1 MEIFERLPE
10 NEKDM
15 ICKYINAYASDNNTM
30 SAPLS
35 HILRFWNQNKV
46 SLYHMLGDNFIISKD
61 IVYERD
67 VEQLTKELEDII
79 FACDGKAKAFYNAY
93 AKFSGD
99 FFIKNYQIYC
109 NLNSL
114 IAMRSLASNV
124 YTGGTFELYPEGAE
138 KPIKINHGCKC
149 TRALG
154 KIAAGYNLDGFE
166 EFRILHS
173 QCLNQK
179 KLTGHLCLSIHPLDY
194 MTMSDNDCGWTS
206 CMSWEDYG
214 CYRQG
219 TVEMMN
225 SPMVVVAYLTAND
238 DMRIYNNYY
247 WSNKKWRQLFIV
259 DNHMIGN
266 IKAYPYRNDY
276 LTKVVLDW
284 LKELAVQAGMGPY
297 CNEII
302 KYDAFKEFEYKSN
315 KVEIHPHVDYMYN
328 DFASSQYAYLNE
340 HFGEDEENWAWHFSY
355 SGPSEC
361 MLCGEI
367 DCDFENEGSLVGFCC
382 EESYYCTCCG
392 GRYYSADELTE
403 VDGELVCEYCVENEC
418 CVDSFTEEL
427 HFTDHMSD
435 LYVSFDDGKTAYMT
449 DISFCLN
456 RGEIDNKELL
466 KSYFKKIYYTKQTN
480 WNYIYY
486 FKEKDILNWKE
497 FLNDILHFPDF
508 ESFKFEIMKYNSPL
522 TLNENGIQTN
532 ALE

>member
-15 ICKYINAYASDNNTM
+15 ICKYINAYASDNSTM

-67 VEQLTKELEDII
+67 VEQLAKELDDAIY
-79 FACDGKAKAFYNAY
+79 AYDSKAKAFCNAY
-93 AKFSGD
+93 TRFAED
-99 FFIKNYQIYC
+99 FYMENHQIYH

-114 IAMRSLASNV
+114 ITMYSLASNV
-124 YTGGTFELYPEGAE
+124 YTGETFELCPEGAE

-154 KIAAGYNLDGFE
+154 KIAAGYNLNGFE

-194 MTMSDNDCGWTS
+194 MTMSDNDCGWSS
-206 CMSWEDYG
+206 CMSWEDNG

-238 DMRIYNNYY
+238 DMRIYNNY

-266 IKAYPYRNDY
+266 VKAYPYRNDY

-297 CNEII
+297 CDEVI
-302 KYDAFKEFEYKSN
+302 KYNAFDEFEYKGN
-315 KVEIHPHVDYMYN
+315 KVKIYPQTDRMYN
-328 DFASSQYAYLNE
+328 DFADSQYAYLNE
-340 HFGEDEENWAWHFSY
+340 YFGEDRENWMWRFCY

-361 MLCGEI
+361 MICGEA

-382 EESYYCTCCG
+382 EEHYYCACCG
-392 GRYYSADELTE
+392 DTYYSADELTE
-403 VDGELVCEYCVENEC
+403 VDGDLLCEYCVENEC

-427 HFTDHMSD
+427 HYTSHMSD
-435 LYVSFDDGKTAYMT
+435 LYISFDGGKTAYMT
-449 DISFCLN
+449 DISFYLN
-456 RGEIDNKELL
+456 AWESDDEELL
-466 KSYFKKIYYTKQTN
+466 KSYFKKIYYADQTA
-480 WNYIYY
+480 WNRIYY
-486 FKEKDILNWKE
+486 FKEEDVLDWEE
-497 FLNDILHFPDF
+497 FLDDIVHAPDF
-508 ESFKFEIMKYNSPL
+508 ESFKFETMKYCSPI
-522 TLNENGIQTN
+522 TIKEDGIQTN
-532 ALE
+532 ILE